1 MKRYILLTF
10 LGALAFAGN
19 NNLSYYVIKDGNV
32 YTATKEE
39 PCVPVKYVSRMDYST
54 QSRLMTKLFE
64 RDENNII
71 DDVLYDSVWYYDDNY
86 VVPKA
91 HYEIVNTMSEEELKE
106 SLGFKPDKKDILIPC
121 RRNSVY
127 YGNVSAYT
135 LIYDPDNGSK
145 YYLGKGFF
153 STNDDS
159 DEYGMIHNTEVGT
172 WHAKVSESFRLLR
185 WRFYAIRFPTTL
197 KDY

>member
-1 MKRYILLTF
+1 MKRYILLTLLSAF
-10 LGALAFAGN
+10 AFAGN
-19 NNLSYYVIKDGNV
+19 NNSSFYVIKDGNV
-32 YTATKEE
+32 YTATEAE
-39 PCVPVKYVSRMDYST
+39 PCVPVKYVSRMDYAT
-54 QSRLMTKLFE
+54 QSRLMTILFE
-64 RDENNII
+64 SGEKNSIN
-71 DDVLYDSVWYYDDNY
+71 DVLYDSRWYHNDNY

-91 HYEIVNTMSEEELKE
+91 HYEIVNTMSEEELKK
-106 SLGFKPDKKDILIPC
+106 SLGIDPDKKDCWLC

-127 YGNVSAYT
+127 CEDIPAYT
-135 LIYDPDNGSK
+135 VTTDPNNGGK
-145 YYLGKGFF
+145 YYLGKGFL

-185 WRFYAIRFPTTL
+185 WRFYAIRFPTKL

>member
-10 LGALAFAGN
+10 LSALVFAGN
-19 NNLSYYVIKDGNV
+19 DNNLSYYVIKDGNI
-32 YTATKEE
+32 YTATKEA
-39 PCVPVKYVSRMDYST
+39 PSIPVEYVSRIDYCT

-64 RDENNII
+64 SGENNII
-71 DDVLYDSVWYYDDNY
+71 DDVLYDSIWYYDEDY

-106 SLGFKPDKKDILIPC
+106 SLGFKPDKKDCWLC

-127 YGNVSAYT
+127 YDNIPAYT
-135 LIYDPDNGSK
+135 VMADPIKSTSK
-145 YYLGKGFF
+145 NCTMGVD
-153 STNDDS
+153 STNNDS

-185 WRFYAIRFPTTL
+185 WRFYSIKFSTES
-197 KDY
+197 KNY

>member
-71 DDVLYDSVWYYDDNY
+71 DDVLYDSVWYYDDDY

-106 SLGFKPDKKDILIPC
+106 SLGFKRDKKDCWLC

-127 YGNVSAYT
+127 CEDIPANTVIT
-135 LIYDPDNGSK
+135 DPIKSTSK
-145 YYLGKGFF
+145 YFEIGSD

>member
-10 LGALAFAGN
+10 LSAFAFAGN

-32 YTATKEE
+32 YTATEAD
-39 PCVPVKYVSRMDYST
+39 PCVPVKYVSRMNYAT

-106 SLGFKPDKKDILIPC
+106 SLGFKRDKKDCWLC

-127 YGNVSAYT
+127 CEDIPANTVIT
-135 LIYDPDNGSK
+135 DPIKSTSK
-145 YYLGKGFF
+145 YFEIGSD

>member
-10 LGALAFAGN
+10 LSAFAFAGN

-32 YTATKEE
+32 YTATEAE

-64 RDENNII
+64 SDEKNII
-71 DDVLYDSVWYYDDNY
+71 DDVLYDSVWYYDDDY

-91 HYEIVNTMSEEELKE
+91 HYEIVNTMSEEELKK
-106 SLGFKPDKKDILIPC
+106 SLGFKPDKKDCWLC

-127 YGNVSAYT
+127 CEDIPAYT
-135 LIYDPDNGSK
+135 VMADPIKSTSKDFEIGSD
-145 YYLGKGFF
+145 

>member
-10 LGALAFAGN
+10 LSVFAFAGN
-19 NNLSYYVIKDGNV
+19 GKLSYYVIKDGNV

-39 PCVPVKYVSRMDYST
+39 PCVPVKYVNRMDYST

-64 RDENNII
+64 SDENNII
-71 DDVLYDSVWYYDDNY
+71 DDVLYDSIWYYNDNY

-106 SLGFKPDKKDILIPC
+106 SLGFKPDKKDCLLC

-127 YGNVSAYT
+127 YEDIPAYT
-135 LIYDPDNGSK
+135 VMSDPIKSTSKDFGMRYD
-145 YYLGKGFF
+145 

-172 WHAKVSESFRLLR
+172 WHAKVSESFRMLR
-185 WRFYAIRFPTTL
+185 WRFHKIRFPTASRN
-197 KDY
+197 Y